1 MAGWR
6 PRPDR
11 AAARLG
17 AASELLR
24 RAARRRAP
32 QAALLQGED
41 WLRFLD
47 GQARRDFSE
56 GDGRLLLDGGF
67 RRQVDEA
74 QARARLRAGARAFR
88 GADGAAPVMERLHAL
103 LNGLPEFAW
112 PWLWLAVPLPL
123 LMGLWP
129 LRSGSG
135 PALRVPWAP
144 ARLQVTATQ
153 RRGLSPRTL
162 LLWLAGCACAPRP
175 RVRSSSAS
183 RSNRRGRRGR

>member
-1 MAGWR
+1 MIATSLPLRDVHLPTAPGWWPLAPGWWLVLAAVALVVIAVVAR
-6 PRPDR
+6 R
-11 AAARLG
+11 ARRARRRRRWSALFDGGLAAATGPAARLG

-74 QARARLRAGARAFR
+74 QAARACALAR
-88 GADGAAPVMERLHAL
+88 GRFVELMER
-103 LNGLPEFAW
+103 
-112 PWLWLAVPLPL
+112 
-123 LMGLWP
+123 
-129 LRSGSG
+129 
-135 PALRVPWAP
+135 
-144 ARLQVTATQ
+144 
-153 RRGLSPRTL
+153 RR
-162 LLWLAGCACAPRP
+162 
-175 RVRSSSAS
+175 
-183 RSNRRGRRGR
+183 

>member
-1 MAGWR
+1 MIATSLPLRDVHLPTAPGWWPPAPGWWLVLAAVALVVIAVVAR
-6 PRPDR
+6 R
-11 AAARLG
+11 ARRARRRRRWSALFDSGLAAATGPAARLG

-74 QARARLRAGARAFR
+74 QAARACALAR
-88 GADGAAPVMERLHAL
+88 GRFVELMER
-103 LNGLPEFAW
+103 
-112 PWLWLAVPLPL
+112 
-123 LMGLWP
+123 
-129 LRSGSG
+129 
-135 PALRVPWAP
+135 
-144 ARLQVTATQ
+144 
-153 RRGLSPRTL
+153 RR
-162 LLWLAGCACAPRP
+162 
-175 RVRSSSAS
+175 
-183 RSNRRGRRGR
+183 